1 MQAQTAAWRAD
12 VAAGTSL
19 DDILPDAFAMARE
32 AARRVLGERPYDVQL
47 LGAIVLHQ
55 GRIMEMKT
63 GEGKTLS
70 SVAAAYLNALS
81 GKGVHVVTVNDYLAE
96 RDAGWMGPVYEYL
109 GVRVGFVVSQMDNDA
124 RKAAYERDI
133 TFCTNNELGFDYLRD
148 NMRYEQSGKVQR
160 GHNFCIVDE
169 IDSIFINEARTPL
182 IISGMAADDTRRFR
196 EVNGIVGALIECAKD
211 PATGDYPEEPEGDY
225 KIDEKSKRISFTDEG
240 LNHLEKVLQGK
251 RIITGSIFDS
261 ENFEF
266 IHSPRKRCARTSSS
280 TAISNTW
287 WPTAR

>member
-1 MQAQTAAWRAD
+1 MVEKLITRLFGSKEEADLKQLLPILHRINAREAWAIGLSAEQMQAQTAAWRAD

-70 SVAAAYLNALS
+70 SVAAAYMNAMS
-81 GKGVHVVTVNDYLAE
+81 GKAVHVVTVNDYLAE

-124 RKAAYERDI
+124 RKAAYE
-133 TFCTNNELGFDYLRD
+133 L
-148 NMRYEQSGKVQR
+148 
-160 GHNFCIVDE
+160 
-169 IDSIFINEARTPL
+169 
-182 IISGMAADDTRRFR
+182 
-196 EVNGIVGALIECAKD
+196 
-211 PATGDYPEEPEGDY
+211 
-225 KIDEKSKRISFTDEG
+225 
-240 LNHLEKVLQGK
+240 
-251 RIITGSIFDS
+251 
-261 ENFEF
+261 
-266 IHSPRKRCARTSSS
+266 
-280 TAISNTW
+280 
-287 WPTAR
+287 